1 MKTLTIRTNIAAD
14 GTIDLHFPSYLPPD
28 EADVVVVVQ
37 PVTVSTPRHK
47 PPFPSDH
54 GVWQGKLP
62 DVDIEADLKAMN
74 RLWESS
80 MEPSQ

>member
-1 MKTLTIRTNIAAD
+1 MKALTLRTRIATD
-14 GTIDLHFPSYLPPD
+14 GTIDLHVPSDLPPGD
-28 EADVVVVVQ
+28 AEVVVVVQ
-37 PVTVSTPRHK
+37 PVAAAAPQLG
-47 PPFPSDH
+47 PPFASDR

-80 MEPSQ
+80 MELPP